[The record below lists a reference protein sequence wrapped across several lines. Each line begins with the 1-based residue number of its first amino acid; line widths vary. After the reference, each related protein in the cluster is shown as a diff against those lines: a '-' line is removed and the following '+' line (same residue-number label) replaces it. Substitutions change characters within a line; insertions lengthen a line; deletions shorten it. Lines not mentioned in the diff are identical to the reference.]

1 MFAALKNNTIVRI
14 VSEHS
19 VNNTYTVMQD
29 VTEKYDEDI
38 AIIISQ
44 DDVLEVDT
52 NLRVLWRRV
61 SLNGSKD

>member
-14 VSEHS
+14 VGEHS

-29 VTEKYDEDI
+29 VTEKYDEDK

-44 DDVLEVDT
+44 DDVLEIDT

-61 SLNGSKD
+61 SLNGSKT

>member
-1 MFAALKNNTIVRI
+1 
-14 VSEHS
+14 
-19 VNNTYTVMQD
+19 MQD
-29 VTEKYDEDI
+29 VTEKYDEDK

-61 SLNGSKD
+61 SLNGSKT